1 MSFSDA
7 LYHRMCLY
15 ICHVLQWLKRPTKTT
30 AIQNRFS
37 NDFCSYQVGQLAD
50 QLGVSPWVLTTLP
63 VLLGTVV
70 LLRLLDAQ
78 ASSPGWISGVDI
90 GQEHQNM
97 QWFDL
102 DPGIGFAPYL
112 LCIEILSS
120 GHPVRGSCQ
129 GIVL

>member
-1 MSFSDA
+1 MFIHLSCPSVA
-7 LYHRMCLY
+7 
-15 ICHVLQWLKRPTKTT
+15 KTT
-30 AIQNRFS
+30 NKDHSHPEPFFKR
-37 NDFCSYQVGQLAD
+37 FCSYQVGQLAD

-102 DPGIGFAPYL
+102 DPGIGFAPHL
-112 LCIEILSS
+112 LCIEILFS